1 MTTQSINGWIDKPLE
16 GFYAHIYS
24 NGHSVKN
31 LFETEEDRIFGMN
44 LLPIA
49 AHACDVSLLMIQVM
63 GTHFHEIVRGRPED
77 CERMRRFIKRQLET
91 WMKKT
96 GRNEYIPKGIDISI
110 DGIETETEL
119 KNKIIYVYRNSIA
132 AGFPQ
137 APWRYRWGPGDI
149 LFRGSQRDRKLWDL
163 YRKPQCKAAQGYVQ
177 YKSPASIRLEIR

>member
-63 GTHFHEIVRGRPED
+63 GTHFHEIVLGRPED

-96 GRNEYIPKGIDISI
+96 GRKEYIPKGIDISI

-119 KNKIIYVYRNSIA
+119 KPRSSTSTVTVSRQASLKRHGA
-132 AGFPQ
+132 TAGDPVTSYS
-137 APWRYRWGPGDI
+137 WI
-149 LFRGSQRDRKLWDL
+149 TT
-163 YRKPQCKAAQGYVQ
+163 
-177 YKSPASIRLEIR
+177 